1 MKKWLLA
8 FTATI
13 CITSTAQAAS
23 VTSVLDRISSPT
35 YTEHITTD
43 ERQTLC
49 LALNVYHEAR
59 GSTRQD
65 MAGVAWVTK
74 NRARYSGKTYC
85 QTIWEPG
92 QYSWTTRSA
101 NSLVPR
107 EMAAWHRVVGISHQV
122 MQGEIRDPTNGANTF
137 YNSRLGIPRWTANGT
152 GRITIGAH
160 TYVRIR
166 NR

>member
-23 VTSVLDRISSPT
+23 VTSVLDRISSPI

-107 EMAAWHRVVGISHQV
+107 EMAAWRQSVEVARQV
-122 MQGEIRDPTNGANTF
+122 MTNAIPDPTEGARNF
-137 YNSRLGIPRWTANGT
+137 RASRLGG
-152 GRITIGAH
+152 GRGSIVIGAH
-160 TYVRIR
+160 RYW
-166 NR
+166 